1 MNVKNSVL
9 LVAAIVAAL
18 LMGLITLG
26 AYLTMDPAVVQLLQT
41 LLIPA
46 GMLLA
51 IFSGLT
57 FASYVASEHA
67 AEPVKTAGLQAP
79 PHRSVGVT
87 FVGFLMLAGGLAWLG
102 NMVGTLAYVAAGIAL
117 VLAIMG
123 LYHGRTG
130 TRPASGTR
138 YVLVAGAFV
147 GGLIPGL
154 ILWYILSLVVS
165 DRYCQLTSSKCL

>member
-67 AEPVKTAGLQAP
+67 AEPVPRA
-79 PHRSVGVT
+79 
-87 FVGFLMLAGGLAWLG
+87 
-102 NMVGTLAYVAAGIAL
+102 
-117 VLAIMG
+117 
-123 LYHGRTG
+123 
-130 TRPASGTR
+130 
-138 YVLVAGAFV
+138 
-147 GGLIPGL
+147 
-154 ILWYILSLVVS
+154 
-165 DRYCQLTSSKCL
+165 TS